1 MKNKI
6 LVNVYVVKL
15 DKKYDIY
22 IPTDL
27 EIGKIANLICKATN
41 LLTENQLNFNGGY
54 AIMNSENGK
63 FYDLNTIVENTDIKN
78 GKELIFF

>member
-27 EIGKIANLICKATN
+27 EIGKIANLICKATS
-41 LLTENQLNFNGGY
+41 LLNENQLNFNEGY

>member
-22 IPTDL
+22 IPSDL
-27 EIGKIANLICKATN
+27 EIGKIANLICKATS
-41 LLTENQLNFNGGY
+41 LLNENQLNFNEGY